1 MKTKQ
6 EKEKLYKLWFD
17 TKSSELLEGWPLR
30 DRDENYYVNK
40 FYEEIIFDLPV
51 PEKGKI
57 LVLGTH
63 NCISFDKLCKV
74 ECIPLLP

>member
-30 DRDENYYVNK
+30 DRDENYYVNILG
-40 FYEEIIFDLPV
+40 IIDA
-51 PEKGKI
+51 
-57 LVLGTH
+57 LGL
-63 NCISFDKLCKV
+63 IYLFSII
-74 ECIPLLP
+74 IPP